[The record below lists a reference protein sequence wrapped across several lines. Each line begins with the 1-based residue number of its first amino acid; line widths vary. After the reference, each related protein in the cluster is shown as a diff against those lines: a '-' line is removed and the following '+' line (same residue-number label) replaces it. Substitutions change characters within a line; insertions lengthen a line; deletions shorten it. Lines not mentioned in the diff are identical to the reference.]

1 MPNIKYKEFL
11 TKITTEDIVNKMS
24 EAKHACPKS
33 VGDVDLNTKN
43 RDITTKKHNYGPLN
57 VDEPGDYWIKVAKQ
71 WRATVKAAKM
81 SLCANC
87 IAFDIS
93 PRMKECMPGVS
104 SDGEGELGY
113 CWMHHFKCH
122 SRRSCNTWA
131 KGGPIVDDK
140 VSYIWHD
147 KSNLEESKVEEDAP
161 TNSVS
166 AGGVDMAPN
175 AGHPNVMKKHI
186 RRNKKD
192 QDDLTKKIGKMVKE
206 NDDNNNNILKGVNEA
221 LDKLESKIDEVSG
234 IDNEIIFEEN
244 KEYKTFSEK
253 FKVGK

>member
-1 MPNIKYKEFL
+1 MPNIKFKEFL
-11 TKITTEDIVNKMS
+11 RKVTTEDIVNKMS

-43 RDITTKKHNYGPLN
+43 RDLTTKKHGYGPLN
-57 VDEPGDYWIKVAKQ
+57 VDEPGDFWDKIAKQ
-71 WRATVKAAKM
+71 WDTSTKAAKM

-93 PRMKECMPGVS
+93 PRMKDCMPGVA

-113 CWMHHFKCH
+113 CWMHDFKCH
-122 SRRSCNTWA
+122 SRRTCNTWA
-131 KGGPIVDDK
+131 KGGPITSDK
-140 VSYIWHD
+140 ISYEWHD
-147 KSNLEESKVEEDAP
+147 RSSLEEDAP

-175 AGHPNVMKKHI
+175 AGHPNIMKKHI

-192 QDDLTKKIGKMVKE
+192 QDKITKKIGQMVKE
-206 NDDNNNNILKGVNEA
+206 NDDNNNNILKGVNQT
-221 LDKLESKIDEVSG
+221 LDLLEDKIDEVSG
-234 IDNEIIFEEN
+234 IDNEIKFEE
-244 KEYKTFSEK
+244 KKDYKTFSDK
-253 FKVGK
+253 YGVGK

>member
-11 TKITTEDIVNKMS
+11 TKVTTEDIVNKMS

-43 RDITTKKHNYGPLN
+43 RDLTTKKHGYGPLN
-57 VDEPGDYWIKVAKQ
+57 VDEPGDFWDKIAKQ
-71 WRATVKAAKM
+71 WDTSTKAAKM

-93 PRMKECMPGVS
+93 PRMKECMPGVA

-113 CWMHHFKCH
+113 CWMHDFKCH

-140 VSYIWHD
+140 ISYEWHD
-147 KSNLEESKVEEDAP
+147 RSSLEEEAP

-175 AGHPNVMKKHI
+175 ARHPLSKSYNKYRKDNEKETKK
-186 RRNKKD
+186 RM
-192 QDDLTKKIGKMVKE
+192 KKIGQMVKE
-206 NDDNNNNILKGVNEA
+206 NDDNNNNILKGVNQT
-221 LDKLESKIDEVSG
+221 LDLLENKIDKVSG
-234 IDNEIIFEEN
+234 IDNEIVFEE
-244 KEYKTFSEK
+244 KKDYKTFSEK

>member
-1 MPNIKYKEFL
+1 MPNQKYKEFL

-24 EAKHACPKS
+24 EDKHACPKS
-33 VGDVDLNTKN
+33 VGNVDLNTKN
-43 RDITTKKHNYGPLN
+43 RDLTTKKHGYGPLN
-57 VDEPGDYWIKVAKQ
+57 VDEPGDFWEKIAKQ
-71 WRATVKAAKM
+71 WDTSTKAAKM

-93 PRMKECMPGVS
+93 PRMKDCMPDVA

-113 CWMHHFKCH
+113 CWMHDFKCH
-122 SRRSCNTWA
+122 SRRTCNTWA
-131 KGGPIVDDK
+131 KGGAITTDK
-140 VSYIWHD
+140 ISYEWQD
-147 KSNLEESKVEEDAP
+147 RSSLEEDAP

-175 AGHPNVMKKHI
+175 ARHPLSKSYNKYRKDNEKETKK
-186 RRNKKD
+186 RM
-192 QDDLTKKIGKMVKE
+192 KKIGQMVKE
-206 NDDNNNNILKGVNEA
+206 NDDNNNNILKGVNQT
-221 LDKLESKIDEVSG
+221 LDLLEDKIDEFCG
-234 IDNEIIFEEN
+234 IDNTIEFKEE

>member
-1 MPNIKYKEFL
+1 MPNQKYKEFL

-24 EAKHACPKS
+24 EDKHVCPKS
-33 VGDVDLNTKN
+33 VGNVDLNTKN
-43 RDITTKKHNYGPLN
+43 RDLTTKKHGYGPLN
-57 VDEPGDYWIKVAKQ
+57 VDEPGDFWDKIAKQ
-71 WRATVKAAKM
+71 WDTSTKAAKM

-87 IAFDIS
+87 VAFDIS

-113 CWMHHFKCH
+113 CWMHDFKCH
-122 SRRSCNTWA
+122 SKRTCNTWA
-131 KGGPIVDDK
+131 KGGAITTDK

-147 KSNLEESKVEEDAP
+147 KSSLEEDAP
-161 TNSVS
+161 ANSVS

-175 AGHPNVMKKHI
+175 ARHPLSKSYNKYRKDNEKETKK
-186 RRNKKD
+186 RM
-192 QDDLTKKIGKMVKE
+192 KKIGQMVKE
-206 NDDNNNNILKGVNEA
+206 NDDNNNNIIKGVNQT
-221 LDKLESKIDEVSG
+221 LDLLEDKIDEFCG
-234 IDNEIIFEEN
+234 INNTIEFEEE